1 MKKILIVDDEPTVIR
16 VLRLALEKAGYS
28 VTKANNGE
36 EALQRLSEQVP
47 DAMITDIEMP
57 YLDGEGLCR
66 RIEETLPGRQFPIF
80 VVTSLTAV
88 EHRRWSET
96 IPNLHFLEKPIS
108 ARRLLSALAAYF
120 EDTQHRMAVES

>member
-1 MKKILIVDDEPTVIR
+1 MKHILIVDDEPTVIR

-36 EALQRLSEQVP
+36 EALERLRERTP
-47 DAMITDIEMP
+47 DAVITDIEMP

-66 RIEETLPGRQFPIF
+66 RIEQDMPDRKFPLF
-80 VVTSLTAV
+80 VVTSLTAM
-88 EHRRWSET
+88 EHRRWSEA

-108 ARRLLSALAAYF
+108 ARRLLSTLAEYF
-120 EDTQHRMAVES
+120 EQEKAMSP